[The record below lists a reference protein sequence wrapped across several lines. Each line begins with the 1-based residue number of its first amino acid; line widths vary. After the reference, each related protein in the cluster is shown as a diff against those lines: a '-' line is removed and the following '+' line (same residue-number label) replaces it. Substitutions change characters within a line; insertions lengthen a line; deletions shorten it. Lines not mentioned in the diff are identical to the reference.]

1 MSAVDRSY
9 EGLSV
14 GEILRE
20 VLRRRLRELAGVGLI
35 VFAILLV
42 VALISWSVQDP
53 SLSHATRAPARNL
66 LGYPGAIAA
75 DLMMQLI
82 GIASTVLVLPIAVW
96 GWRFAT
102 HRALRR
108 EWLRLLAWIA
118 AVLLAASF
126 AACLPRTAAWPLP
139 AGLGGVVGDALLRLA
154 VWIAG
159 NDVLGLARV
168 IVGIA
173 AGLGAVICFALAIG
187 FGWHEPAAVR
197 KAKRKAVEEE
207 EDEEEEEEDEEDGE
221 GRRRRG
227 WISLGFF
234 VHGFLS
240 LKARLARWFERRS
253 ADRAG
258 SRALLA
264 NRPDARVEPRFGD
277 YPSGSRGPET
287 DEDEEEEE
295 EDEEEEDEEEE
306 DEEEEEEASDDD
318 F

>member
-1 MSAVDRSY
+1 MSAIDRSY

-20 VLRRRLRELAGVGLI
+20 ALRRRLRELAGVGLI
-35 VFAILLV
+35 VFAMLLV

-53 SLSHATRAPARNL
+53 SLSHATKAPVRNL
-66 LGYPGAIAA
+66 LGFTGAIAA

-82 GIASTVLVLPIAVW
+82 GIASTVLVLPIAIW

-108 EWLRLLAWIA
+108 EWLRLPAWIA

-126 AACLPRTAAWPLP
+126 ASCLPRTGAWPLP

-173 AGLGAVICFALAIG
+173 AASVRLLLR
-187 FGWHEPAAVR
+187 FGDR
-197 KAKRKAVEEE
+197 
-207 EDEEEEEEDEEDGE
+207 
-221 GRRRRG
+221 
-227 WISLGFF
+227 I
-234 VHGFLS
+234 
-240 LKARLARWFERRS
+240 RLARARRRPQRQAQS
-253 ADRAG
+253 CGGRGRRGRGGGRGRRGGQATSRLDLTRLLCARTPEPQGPAG
-258 SRALLA
+258 AL
-264 NRPDARVEPRFGD
+264 V
-277 YPSGSRGPET
+277 
-287 DEDEEEEE
+287 
-295 EDEEEEDEEEE
+295 
-306 DEEEEEEASDDD
+306 
-318 F
+318 